1 MINIVEGEG
10 YLIFDEFLSSDELFA
25 LQLYMQFENYYL
37 VHSQGWSKSWRMTD
51 GEPLV
56 SVSYFYSLLTGKTT
70 IDDNV
75 IMDGIHI
82 LSEKISIITSR
93 LRDFLG
99 EDWNA
104 FSLTTFLYPAGS
116 GLGWHEDD
124 AQYKGAYI
132 FYAHP
137 EWKPNWGGELCVIN
151 TPVNS
156 SAGLSEQTYNASE
169 EVLRMSGIT
178 GGAVGPEFGWTIRER
193 SINDSGIGT
202 FIYPKPNRL
211 VVIKPNY
218 SHCIKKVDVSAGD
231 IMRCSVAGFFH
242 KS

>member
-1 MINIVEGEG
+1 MNKIVKGEG
-10 YLIFDEFLSSDELFA
+10 YLIFDDFLSNNELFA
-25 LQLYMQFENYYL
+25 LQLYMQFENYCL
-37 VHSQGWSKSWRMTD
+37 VHSHGWSKSWRMID

-56 SVSYFYSLLTGKTT
+56 SISYRYSCLTGKTT
-70 IDDNV
+70 VDN
-75 IMDGIHI
+75 
-82 LSEKISIITSR
+82 SIITAGIDILSQKINTIILH
-93 LRDFLG
+93 LRDFLK
-99 EDWNA
+99 EQWNA

-124 AQYKGAYI
+124 AEYKGAYI

-137 EWKPNWGGELCVIN
+137 EWKPSWGGELFLID

-156 SAGLSEQTYNASE
+156 SAGLSENTYNASE

-193 SINDSGIGT
+193 NINDSGVGV

-218 SHCIKKVDVSAGD
+218 SHCIKKVEANAGD
-231 IMRCSVAGFFH
+231 NLRCSVAGFFQET
-242 KS
+242 